1 MDCEVGQLPGGRCE
15 MKELHLREEKNEN
28 IRMWRQGLRQG
39 LGVEVASTSANR
51 LWNGLSRTD
60 RGACVTHKV

>member
-1 MDCEVGQLPGGRCE
+1 

-60 RGACVTHKV
+60 RGGMCYTQGVAPQQFKIAYP